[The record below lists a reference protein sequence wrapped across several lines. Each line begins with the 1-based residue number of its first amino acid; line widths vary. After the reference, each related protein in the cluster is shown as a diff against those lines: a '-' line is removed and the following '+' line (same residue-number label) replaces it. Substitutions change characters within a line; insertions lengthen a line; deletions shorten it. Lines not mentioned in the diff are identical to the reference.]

1 MLSMTGAGWL
11 LLKKPT
17 GGLSV
22 AVIGTDMAKDP
33 KLIPSEE
40 RPTEDDIAQ
49 ASLGGPKG
57 NPDLTPAPLTRR
69 EKEQMLPNDEPGH
82 VA

>member
-1 MLSMTGAGWL
+1 MLSMTGAGTL
-11 LLKKPT
+11 YLKKLT
-17 GGLSV
+17 VGRSV
-22 AVIGTDMAKDP
+22 AGIGTEMAKEP

-40 RPTEDDIAQ
+40 RATEDDIAQ